1 MSFVPSWFSTQSSF
15 RPVYSPPMTAQLI
28 DQLAAAPKML
38 ANLVVEASDDALDL
52 APRDGRAA
60 RTILAHLRDC
70 EFLEMRLAV
79 ERMLAE
85 EVPSLEFID
94 SAAWEPVRNRTRD
107 RKEWLLGDFAL
118 QRLASV
124 GILRSLRPED
134 WEREGSLRGSGTF
147 SLRTFVEGW
156 VKHDAQHTRQLEVAL
171 GETLGEVLARRARMA
186 E

>member
-1 MSFVPSWFSTQSSF
+1 
-15 RPVYSPPMTAQLI
+15 MTAQLI
-28 DQLAAAPKML
+28 DQLAAAPKSL
-38 ANLVVEASDDALDL
+38 ANLVVEASDEVLDRV
-52 APRDGRAA
+52 PRDGWPA

-79 ERMLAE
+79 ERILAE
-85 EVPSLEFID
+85 EVPSLDFID
-94 SAAWEPVRNRTRD
+94 SAAWEPIRNRTRD

-118 QRLASV
+118 QRLASI

-156 VKHDAQHTRQLEVAL
+156 AQHDVDHTRQLEVAL
-171 GETLGEVLARRARMA
+171 GETLGEALARRARMV